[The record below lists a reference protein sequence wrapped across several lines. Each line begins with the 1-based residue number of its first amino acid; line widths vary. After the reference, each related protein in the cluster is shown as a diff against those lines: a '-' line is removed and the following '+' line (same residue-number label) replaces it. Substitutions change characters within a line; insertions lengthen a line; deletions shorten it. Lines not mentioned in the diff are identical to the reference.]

1 MATSGGTIAWII
13 VAGLFGVLA
22 IIAIVFFLVRWY
34 LKRNKKK
41 PDVEKG
47 SMAKENKAFDS
58 ISESIPK
65 IQKSRAVKTFQP
77 NDVVKQNNSL
87 EVLDARKLAKG
98 KRAKPIL
105 KTRNSGYEPS
115 DSDTSYSTDQSQG
128 SVMLPV
134 PSPYDGPNWMKE
146 AGSTTGLPP
155 DLSKAFE
162 MPRSKPRKSSS
173 KQNSSQ
179 SSIASSQKPLAA
191 SSPVVNRT
199 VVQSMPKVN
208 SSLESSCTDIDDHA
222 MGANN
227 PAFIPDHPSNRM
239 KCNDNVLMRI
249 QSDSDAPMEAPSEMS
264 SRYSAP
270 PYGRTSP
277 TPDKAWNNGSNLS
290 SSSGKKVSFIEPERP
305 VKTKPP
311 KPKIEDLNPGQL
323 QRLLKSAPYIPYN
336 RSRPKRRSFGKGSR
350 TKAYQPKSS
359 SLPPQ
364 HRTTSNNDSNNSNN
378 IGYPNTA
385 HNTSNQSV
393 ETDV

>member
-1 MATSGGTIAWII
+1 MQ
-13 VAGLFGVLA
+13 
-22 IIAIVFFLVRWY
+22 
-34 LKRNKKK
+34 KK
-41 PDVEKG
+41 DVEKG

-58 ISESIPK
+58 ISENIPK
-65 IQKSRAVKTFQP
+65 IQKPAGVKMYQP
-77 NDVVKQNNSL
+77 KDVMKHKNAM
-87 EVLDARKLAKG
+87 ETLDAKKLYKG
-98 KRAKPIL
+98 KKAKPIL
-105 KTRNSGYEPS
+105 KTRSSGYEPS
-115 DSDTSYSTDQSQG
+115 DSDTSYTSDQNSSQG

-134 PSPYDGPNWMKE
+134 SSPYDGQNWLKE
-146 AGSTTGLPP
+146 AGSTSGLPP
-155 DLSKAFE
+155 DISRAFE

-199 VVQSMPKVN
+199 AQGMPKVN
-208 SSLESSCTDIDDHA
+208 SSIESSCTDIDDHNN

-227 PAFIPDHPSNRM
+227 PAFIPDHPPNRI
-239 KCNDNVLMRI
+239 KCNQNVLMRI
-249 QSDSDAPMEAPSEMS
+249 QSDSDAPVEPLSEMS

-277 TPDKAWNNGSNLS
+277 TPDKTWNNGSNLS

-305 VKTKPP
+305 VRTKPR
-311 KPKIEDLNPGQL
+311 KPKIEDFDPGQL
-323 QRLLKSAPYIPYN
+323 QRIIKSAPYIPYN
-336 RSRPKRRSFGKGSR
+336 RSRPKRRSFGKGSKTR
-350 TKAYQPKSS
+350 SYQPKSN

-364 HRTTSNNDSNNSNN
+364 HRMTSNDVSNNSRNTG
-378 IGYPNTA
+378 IPNTA